1 MPQSH
6 RCSPTSRKPRKE
18 TVIHLVGQ
26 SVAGKTHEEL
36 EKQLCLRLHNTLLEL
51 VRSGKITRE
60 AFKGVFVYLNREADR
75 AQRQLIRRRDGVVES
90 VQDVLPD
97 GVVIEVLT
105 EIIRSN
111 QVQIDQSAILMRL
124 AQRGI
129 RITKLQLKQLCIRLD
144 LKKTL
149 GFLS

>member
-1 MPQSH
+1 MDFCNAMIKKRDTPW
-6 RCSPTSRKPRKE
+6 
-18 TVIHLVGQ
+18 
-26 SVAGKTHEEL
+26 
-36 EKQLCLRLHNTLLEL
+36 
-51 VRSGKITRE
+51 
-60 AFKGVFVYLNREADR
+60 
-75 AQRQLIRRRDGVVES
+75 QLIRRRDGVVDS

-97 GVVIEVLT
+97 GIVIEVLT

-129 RITKLQLKQLCIRLD
+129 RITELQLNQLCIRLD